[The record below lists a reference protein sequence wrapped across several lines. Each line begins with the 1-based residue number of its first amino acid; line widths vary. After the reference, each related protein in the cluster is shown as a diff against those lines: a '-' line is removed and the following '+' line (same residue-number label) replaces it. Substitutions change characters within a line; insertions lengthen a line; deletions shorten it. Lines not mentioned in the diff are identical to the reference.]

1 MLSTYHAM
9 LQECGMKGL
18 QNSFVATKS
27 SSLSPNTC
35 EGAAN
40 FALQSIST
48 QKSVC
53 GHASMLQ
60 RLMSTQTNVV
70 RVFFTTS
77 TSNKNAFSD
86 SRTAF
91 GCHSRAKC
99 QVSVKSLGSQS

>member
-40 FALQSIST
+40 FALPVNQ
-48 QKSVC
+48 
-53 GHASMLQ
+53 
-60 RLMSTQTNVV
+60 
-70 RVFFTTS
+70 
-77 TSNKNAFSD
+77 
-86 SRTAF
+86 
-91 GCHSRAKC
+91 HSK
-99 QVSVKSLGSQS
+99 VSVWSCFHAAASDVNANKCCESVFYYIHLKQKCIFRQ